1 VIPSLLRRPGPFRWF
16 WIGQTISLFG
26 DQITLIALPLVA
38 VLLLHAA
45 PAEMG
50 FIVAA
55 AWLPFLLCALPA
67 GAWVDR
73 MRRRRRLMIAADL
86 GRAALLLTVPAAAA
100 LDALTLGQL
109 YAVVFLTGLCSVF
122 FGGAYQVLF
131 VAMVPREDYVQG
143 QSLLNGSRAF
153 SFVGG
158 PAVAGFL
165 VQLFS
170 GPVALVADAISF
182 LASAL
187 VLSRIS
193 PPEPEPEKVERGHL
207 LNGVRFILRSPVMRA
222 SLLATA
228 TINLFN
234 LAYNALAILY
244 AVRYLHI
251 QPAVLGLI
259 YGTGAIGGLAGSVL
273 AGRLSRRVGIGP
285 AYVAG
290 CVLFT
295 APLVL
300 VPLAGGPQ
308 PLVAAVLLVA
318 GALAAMGVMVLDISA
333 GAIFAALI
341 PNTLRA
347 RVAGAYTVVNYG
359 VRPIGSVIG
368 GWLATTVGVRETLF
382 VVTIGAVLGVLWLLP
397 SPIPRMRELPESA
410 VA

>member
-55 AWLPFLLCALPA
+55 AWLPFLLFALPA

>member
-55 AWLPFLLCALPA
+55 AWLPFLLFALPA

-109 YAVVFLTGLCSVF
+109 YVVVFLSGLCSVF